1 MGFPSRIET
10 ALLVLIQRRLMG
22 VKRGLPYH

>member
-1 MGFPSRIET
+1 MG
-10 ALLVLIQRRLMG
+10 LLSTIDSSLIVIVQRRLMG